1 MSENVIGKHPHGGMF
16 PGREV
21 KTNNIVT
28 REAAVKGAVEA
39 AAGALRAWQ
48 ESSFG

>member
-1 MSENVIGKHPHGGMF
+1 MF

-28 REAAVKGAVEA
+28 RKTAVKGAVEA
-39 AAGALRAWQ
+39 AADAFRAWQ
-48 ESSFG
+48 ESRFG